1 MGCPHKRLALV
12 HALKESYNPNRRN
25 AMSYELTYRGVTYT
39 KQVKAT
45 SGVKK
50 ASK

>member
-1 MGCPHKRLALV
+1 
-12 HALKESYNPNRRN
+12 
-25 AMSYELTYRGVTYT
+25 MSYELTYRGVTYT